1 MAEKTKDGNEKKKRK
16 KYIDMTLDELEQE
29 KAKIIA
35 IKKDADN
42 KLVMINGLLLA
53 KKVQATKEQ
62 EIADKNAEIERLKK
76 QLQEQAPI
84 QSAQTTPMSTPKTR
98 EVQSEQIKSNT
109 PTPTTI
115 SSAEAEAR
123 KETKEERIKKLG
135 IGLPL
140 K

>member
-1 MAEKTKDGNEKKKRK
+1 MANKNGNEKKKRK
-16 KYIDMTLDELEQE
+16 KYMDMTVAELEQE
-29 KAKIIA
+29 KIKINA
-35 IKKDADN
+35 IKKEADN
-42 KLVMINGLLLA
+42 KLEMISGLLLV
-53 KKVQATKEQ
+53 KKVQATKDQ

-84 QSAQTTPMSTPKTR
+84 QSTQTTHTPKTS
-98 EVQSEQIKSNT
+98 EVQSGQIKLNT
-109 PTPTTI
+109 PNPTTI

-123 KETKEERIKKLG
+123 KETKEDRIKKLG